1 MIKFGQFSNLLLN
14 LKKFSSNEQF
24 KKNKLWLIFFA
35 YNSLDKLSI
44 STLRD
49 IWVLLKLIL

>member
-1 MIKFGQFSNLLLN
+1 MKFGQFSKLLLN

-24 KKNKLWLIFFA
+24 KKNKLWSIFFA
-35 YNSLDKLSI
+35 YKSLDKLSI

>member
-35 YNSLDKLSI
+35 YKSLDKLST

-49 IWVLLKLIL
+49 ICVLLKLIL